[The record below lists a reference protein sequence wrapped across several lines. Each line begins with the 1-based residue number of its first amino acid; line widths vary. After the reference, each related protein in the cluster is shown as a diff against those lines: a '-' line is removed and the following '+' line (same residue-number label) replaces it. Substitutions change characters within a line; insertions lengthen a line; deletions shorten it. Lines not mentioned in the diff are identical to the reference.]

1 MDSEMD
7 AGDVVRVAAARPNAR
22 STMKDVARV
31 AGVGVGTVSR
41 VVNGKSN
48 VSEES
53 VAAVNA
59 AIERLGFRRNDSAR
73 MLRTGATA
81 SIGLLVEDVADPFFS
96 LLNRSVEEE
105 VLRRDS
111 VLLTASSDK
120 DPERARKMILT
131 FCARRVD
138 GLVITLPEGGDE
150 EYLRAEL
157 DAGTSM
163 VFVDRPPRVLDVDA
177 VIVDNRG
184 GARTGVAHLIGYGHR
199 RIACFTDRPDL
210 YTASER
216 IAGYRAALE
225 EAGIPFDPEL
235 VYSSATTREPVDE
248 PLGRMLASDDPPTAV
263 FAGNN
268 RTSVNVIGALR
279 IHNTSLAIVG
289 FDDFELADVVV
300 PGITV
305 VAQDPK
311 AMGQIAMRML
321 YKRLDGDVSPSQTI
335 TLNTRL
341 IVRGS
346 GELSRD
352 AVLAAR

>member
-1 MDSEMD
+1 MVSEMD
-7 AGDVVRVAAARPNAR
+7 AGDGLRVAAERPNAR
-22 STMKDVARV
+22 ATMKDVARV

-59 AIERLGFRRNDSAR
+59 AIDRLGFRRNDSAR

-138 GLVITLPEGGDE
+138 GLVITLPEGGEE

-157 DAGTSM
+157 GAGTSM
-163 VFVDRPPRVLDVDA
+163 VFVDRPPRELDVDA

-235 VYSSATTREPVDE
+235 VYSSATTRDPVDE

-268 RTSVNVIGALR
+268 RTSINVIGALR

-321 YKRLDGDVSPSQTI
+321 YKRLDGDVSPSQTV